1 MVRIFAYIFSAR
13 FAARICFSFP
23 FFTFRLLNRQPIQA
37 PAFVLFAG
45 FFRPILYFTLHCN
58 RWPRWNAPLTAAHID
73 HLDKPNIFIGSQSA
87 CPKITN
93 QRKQHKKKYGKQVPQ
108 VQASTVRAS
117 LACRHWNVKKTRT
130 HTHIHKEK
138 AENWTGKTPK
148 YWVRG
153 GFGARLSIKMR
164 SSNRIKNRF
173 TFAHVRSV
181 RPGTRQGGAFFI
193 KSTDF
198 LCFFC
203 VLLLFLRYE
212 TEYLRATQTT
222 TAFPAGAV

>member
-1 MVRIFAYIFSAR
+1 MLSNIHPSGPHLWYAFLHIFFRLVSR
-13 FAARICFSFP
+13 LEFAFLFP

-73 HLDKPNIFIGSQSA
+73 HLDKPNTFIGSQSA

-117 LACRHWNVKKTRT
+117 LACRHWNLKKTRT
-130 HTHIHKEK
+130 HTHTQRESRIL
-138 AENWTGKTPK
+138 NRKTPQNTGLE
-148 YWVRG
+148 G
-153 GFGARLSIKMR
+153 GSGLDWA
-164 SSNRIKNRF
+164 
-173 TFAHVRSV
+173 
-181 RPGTRQGGAFFI
+181 
-193 KSTDF
+193 
-198 LCFFC
+198 
-203 VLLLFLRYE
+203 
-212 TEYLRATQTT
+212 
-222 TAFPAGAV
+222 